1 MSCWNST
8 LFNQFDGKIR
18 TVTQK
23 ALNCQF
29 LRELMDYGNS
39 LLFLS
44 YREVHRMEQ
53 ATPLLQSTMEL
64 LKNAIHTQQQL
75 KQEQSKRYVK
85 IIFYNGFWK
94 KNNCEN

>member
-1 MSCWNST
+1 M
-8 LFNQFDGKIR
+8 LKFYFIQYQFDGKIR
-18 TVTQK
+18 IVIK
-23 ALNCQF
+23 NASNCQF
-29 LRELMDYGNS
+29 LCEVIGNS

-85 IIFYNGFWK
+85 IIFYNGF
-94 KNNCEN
+94 